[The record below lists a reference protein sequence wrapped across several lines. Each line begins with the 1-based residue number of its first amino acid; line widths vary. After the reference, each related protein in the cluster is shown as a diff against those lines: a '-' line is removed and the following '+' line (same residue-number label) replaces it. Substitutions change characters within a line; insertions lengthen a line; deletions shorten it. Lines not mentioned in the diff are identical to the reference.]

1 MTVEQRKPEHQA
13 RKYRKLEKGTF
24 PSRKAKLVKV
34 RWWNRLKRESPA
46 IVAEMR
52 AIEAPYKAWR

>member
-13 RKYRKLEKGTF
+13 RRNNKLAKGSF
-24 PSRKAKLVKV
+24 PRRQAKLVKI
-34 RWWNRLKRESPA
+34 RYWNRLKRLAPTIA
-46 IVAEMR
+46 AQMR